1 LQKYIKPKQREVTRI
16 LLYAAQACH
25 DLVPSDIVQNLAR
38 CIAQNFITD
47 GNSPEAICVG
57 INAIRELFVNCSE
70 FATEELIQDLAEVS
84 YFKWHLINLTHFST
98 NLTRIRMCQWLL
110 EA

>member
-1 LQKYIKPKQREVTRI
+1 
-16 LLYAAQACH
+16 
-25 DLVPSDIVQNLAR
+25 
-38 CIAQNFITD
+38 
-47 GNSPEAICVG
+47 
-57 INAIRELFVNCSE
+57 
-70 FATEELIQDLAEVS
+70 LIQDLAEVS